1 MVAIRRNW
9 QNIRQ
14 YIWLIGGLLCFLF
27 ALIFWILTD
36 TKDLVTVVNPIEE
49 AQVQIQP
56 EKVAAT
62 THLGALMDEVRP
74 LEMTTRVVAAGNH
87 EPEFRGTKFFQ
98 ENKKAWTVEL
108 FKASNEDI
116 IRAFLRKQSDRKKF
130 IYFRLSGENQTE
142 QYVVAYGIFNNDA
155 QAKAQIQQL
164 STILPTTL
172 RPQTVQFEKYLTS
185 VNDLGTEEMAGGSNK
200 MYEVKLRSAPLPA
213 IDETLIART
222 ASSTGAE
229 GPSETTTKTTITRR
243 DASGNVVDVQKSQS
257 SVVKKEPKASVPE
270 KKAEEHTVTD
280 PFN

>member
-87 EPEFRGTKFFQ
+87 EPEFLGTKFFQ

>member
-142 QYVVAYGIFNNDA
+142 QYVVAYGLFNNDA

-172 RPQTVQFEKYLTS
+172 RPQTKKKKKYLTS

>member
-142 QYVVAYGIFNNDA
+142 QYVVAYGLFNNDA

>member
-142 QYVVAYGIFNNDA
+142 QYVVAYGLFNNDA

-213 IDETLIART
+213 IDETLIAKT

>member
-213 IDETLIART
+213 IDETLIAKT

>member
-36 TKDLVTVVNPIEE
+36 TKDFVTVVNPIEE

>member
-142 QYVVAYGIFNNDA
+142 QYVVAYGLFNNDA

-172 RPQTVQFEKYLTS
+172 RPQTVQFEQYLTS

>member
-116 IRAFLRKQSDRKKF
+116 IRAFLRKQPDRKKF

-142 QYVVAYGIFNNDA
+142 QYVVAYGLFNNDA

>member
-36 TKDLVTVVNPIEE
+36 TKDFVTVVNPIEE

-257 SVVKKEPKASVPE
+257 SVVK
-270 KKAEEHTVTD
+270 
-280 PFN
+280 